1 MAALERSS
9 SVAAALE
16 GRAPLPAANMA
27 QSSSSTSADFAA
39 GEAAYSMLMCPAAVR
54 SVMQA
59 AGKAEH

>member
-1 MAALERSS
+1 M
-9 SVAAALE
+9 AAALE